1 MNATSARI
9 LAAIIL
15 SCGTM
20 VVVGAHGTADA
31 ATLCR
36 KPSGV
41 LALRDGACKN
51 KEVATPLS
59 VVDDDGTPGPVGQ
72 PGPGGQ
78 PGPQGPQGP
87 QGPGGT
93 PGQPGTPAGP
103 HVVDSTRRVVSV
115 FDAAHPLFNYL
126 LVDIPN
132 YGFAEVRIGPNLVF
146 DTFSQLNYDSPN
158 CTGPALVASNPNFF
172 VQFAQVNGDDLWL
185 PGSPVNT
192 AHLIRSI
199 EQAIPSA
206 TCTGAGG
213 TVTSPGLCCNNLTG
227 PGTLMSVVP
236 AVHFAVSA
244 AVGTAPFSIMP

>member
-72 PGPGGQ
+72 LM
-78 PGPQGPQGP
+78 
-87 QGPGGT
+87 
-93 PGQPGTPAGP
+93 
-103 HVVDSTRRVVSV
+103 RRLS
-115 FDAAHPLFNYL
+115 
-126 LVDIPN
+126 
-132 YGFAEVRIGPNLVF
+132 RIGSASIAITVSSTTWPN
-146 DTFSQLNYDSPN
+146 N
-158 CTGPALVASNPNFF
+158 
-172 VQFAQVNGDDLWL
+172 
-185 PGSPVNT
+185 
-192 AHLIRSI
+192 
-199 EQAIPSA
+199 
-206 TCTGAGG
+206 
-213 TVTSPGLCCNNLTG
+213 
-227 PGTLMSVVP
+227 M
-236 AVHFAVSA
+236 
-244 AVGTAPFSIMP
+244 